1 MTPRNNFIVI
11 AQVMSAQ
18 VFNQY
23 CSIIPLNVKLL
34 ILDSKNGLHNNKVA
48 IQSKSQK
55 QKQTKLVYIK

>member
-1 MTPRNNFIVI
+1 MLRQLIVI

-23 CSIIPLNVKLL
+23 CSINPLNVKLL

-48 IQSKSQK
+48 IQSKQK
-55 QKQTKLVYIK
+55 NK